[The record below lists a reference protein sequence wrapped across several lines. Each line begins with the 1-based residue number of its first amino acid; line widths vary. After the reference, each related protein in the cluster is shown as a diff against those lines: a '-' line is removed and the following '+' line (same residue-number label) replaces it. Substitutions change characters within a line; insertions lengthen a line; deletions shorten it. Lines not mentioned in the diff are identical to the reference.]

1 MRKTIRSAVKQALTG
16 KAFLLSAA
24 GVSMLLFLAS
34 VREIVAAFRSEE
46 LLVNGFYHTLILNA
60 LSSDSMMLALPI
72 LAALPF
78 TASVVEDVKCGFIKA
93 YLPRTSLR
101 AYIAGKVAAGILS
114 GGLAFVFGIAAAY
127 GIAALWLTPM
137 EAADGAGAELPARF
151 SALMGRVL
159 LYFCSGAFWSMIGML
174 FAALTESKY
183 MAYASPFVFYYVLI
197 ILYERYF
204 DTLYVLYPKEW
215 VMPSERWVFG
225 DTGVVLF
232 VAELTILAALC
243 FAAAAKRR
251 LSQI

>member
-1 MRKTIRSAVKQALTG
+1 MRKAIRSAVKQALAG
-16 KAFLLSAA
+16 KLFLLSAA
-24 GVSMLLFLAS
+24 GVSMLLFLSS
-34 VREIVAAFRSEE
+34 VREIAAAFRSEE
-46 LLVNGFYHTLILNA
+46 LLANGFYHTLILDA
-60 LSSDSMMLALPI
+60 LSSDGMMLALPI

-78 TASVVEDVKCGFIKA
+78 TASVVEDVKSGFIKA
-93 YLPRTSLR
+93 YLPRASMKG
-101 AYIAGKVAAGILS
+101 YIAGKVMAGILS
-114 GGLAFVFGIAAAY
+114 GGLVFVLGIFAAY
-127 GIAALWLTPM
+127 GLAALWFMPM
-137 EAADGAGAELPARF
+137 EAAAEAGAELPARF
-151 SALMGRVL
+151 LALMGHVL
-159 LYFCSGAFWSMIGML
+159 LYFCSGAFWSMMGML

-232 VAELTILAALC
+232 VAELTVLAALC